1 MGKLRNILMR
11 MTRKNGSGSKFRGNP
26 FTSNM
31 LMKKIGSVLKRTNM
45 SKNAFVETFGE
56 YDINLDNT
64 VTKRDFRNIAGE
76 LGFNLSHAEIQDAMQ
91 SYGNDGKI
99 NYLDLLN
106 DSQMG
111 SKKSNID
118 AIGVEAIL
126 SRTKSLL
133 KEARHV
139 RGDTSENEIVKSFE
153 VYDLN
158 GTGVISPSSLN

>member
-1 MGKLRNILMR
+1 MEK
-11 MTRKNGSGSKFRGNP
+11 
-26 FTSNM
+26 
-31 LMKKIGSVLKRTNM
+31 
-45 SKNAFVETFGE
+45 

-158 GTGVISPSSLN
+158 GTGVISPKQFKLALRKQV